1 MFFHIDRC
9 LAADES
15 VRFRDSSSTPSE
27 LSLILEKTGPGVV
40 TIVSY
45 DATGAESKRGSGFF
59 IDNEGRILTN
69 ADLLKDAYSAEVFS
83 DSNHYKQVSILNRSE
98 NADLTVIRVHAKNEL
113 PLSFSDSQPIHAQ
126 DKVFIIGKKEYFLKT
141 LSEGIIDTVSSSRH
155 IEEILFI
162 KARQMPSDFRP
173 SIDGPVLN
181 INGEVIGLI
190 TKTRSDNVIY
200 DRIANIGDTRNYYA
214 IGLKAIKAF
223 LEEEYHAISLN
234 PPKSRVWTEWVMKQ
248 MANAFVYLYDY
259 GFSGIM
265 KVLIAIVILLLL
277 VQWLFMKIKSIFV
290 GDRH

>member
-9 LAADES
+9 LAADDYVS
-15 VRFRDSSSTPSE
+15 FRDAISTSSE
-27 LSLILEKTGPGVV
+27 LSQLLEKRGPSVV

-69 ADLLKDAYSAEVFS
+69 ADLLKDAHSAEVFS

-98 NADLTVIRVHAKNEL
+98 NADLAVMRVHAKNEL
-113 PLSFSDSQPIHAQ
+113 PLSFSDSQPMHTH

-141 LSEGIIDTVSSSRH
+141 ISEGIIDTVSSSSH
-155 IEEILFI
+155 IEELLFI
-162 KARQMPSDFRP
+162 RTRQLPSNFRP

-200 DRIANIGDTRNYYA
+200 DRIVNIGDTRNYYA
-214 IGLKAIKAF
+214 IGLKSIQAF
-223 LEEEYHAISLN
+223 LQEEYHAISLY

-248 MANAFVYLYDY
+248 MVNAFVYLYDY

>member
-9 LAADES
+9 LAANDHVS
-15 VRFRDSSSTPSE
+15 FRDSSSTSSE
-27 LSLILEKTGPGVV
+27 LSQLLEKKGPSVV
-40 TIVSY
+40 MIVSY
-45 DATGAESKRGSGFF
+45 DATGEQRHRGSGFF
-59 IDNEGRILTN
+59 INNEGLILTTSEV
-69 ADLLKDAYSAEVFS
+69 LKDAYSAEVFS
-83 DSNHYKQVSILNRSE
+83 DSHHYKQVSILNRSE
-98 NADLTVIRVHAKNEL
+98 NSDLAVIRVHSKDEL
-113 PLSFSDSQPIHAQ
+113 PLSFSVNQTIHAH

-141 LSEGIIDTVSSSRH
+141 ISEGIIDTVSSSSH
-155 IEEILFI
+155 IEELLFI
-162 KARQMPSDFRP
+162 KTRQLPSNFRP
-173 SIDGPVLN
+173 SIDGPVFN

-214 IGLKAIKAF
+214 IGLKSIKAF
-223 LEEEYHAISLN
+223 LQEEYHAISLY
-234 PPKSRVWTEWVMKQ
+234 PPKSRIWTEWVMKQ

-277 VQWLFMKIKSIFV
+277 VQWLFMKIKSIFA